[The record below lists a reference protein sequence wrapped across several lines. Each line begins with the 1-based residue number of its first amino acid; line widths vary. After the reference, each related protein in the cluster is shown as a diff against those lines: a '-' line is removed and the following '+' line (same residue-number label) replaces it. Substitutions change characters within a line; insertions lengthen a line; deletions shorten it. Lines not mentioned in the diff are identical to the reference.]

1 MKNIKK
7 YNEYI
12 NEEITLKQGLIGAG
26 IGAAVIGSSYYT
38 MKNNGKAELTDII
51 EINNNKFK
59 EYSLIT
65 TFNNFKLKI
74 NEGIIVSEH
83 NYDKGSGDNKKTI
96 NITNLII
103 PYGIDKIWYYYSL
116 IDGVCATSKEFNK
129 SKLIDIDDLKVY
141 KQTSTYTIYKG
152 GMLSPFDYIIV
163 VGNHKG
169 DKNSIDC
176 ELLDSGQVYNCDKI
190 NDDIYIFNYVR
201 SSSGDFGGGGSGNE
215 F

>member
-59 EYSLIT
+59 EYTLIT

-74 NEGIIVSEH
+74 NEGIIVSKH
-83 NYDKGSGDNKKTI
+83 NYNEGSGDNKKTI

-129 SKLIDIDDLKVY
+129 SKMLDINDLRIY
-141 KQTSTYTIYKG
+141 KEKPTYTIYKG
-152 GMLSPFDYIIV
+152 GFLSPFDYIIV
-163 VGNHKG
+163 VKNHKG
-169 DKNSIDC
+169 DDNSIDC
-176 ELLDSGQVYNCDKI
+176 QLMDTGHIYNCDKI
-190 NDDIYIFNYVR
+190 NNDIYIFNYVR
-201 SSSGDFGGGGSGNE
+201 AGSGDFGGSGAGNE